1 MIIINYNDKRPIYEQ
16 VVDRMQSLILSG
28 VLEPD
33 EKLPS
38 VRALAMELSINPNT
52 IQKAYHELETAGY
65 IYTVKGRGN
74 FVRANESLVKAKR
87 EHLLGELKEKMVSC
101 QEAGISADEVRC
113 IVKDVFER
121 GGEQ

>member
-74 FVRANESLVKAKR
+74 FVRANESFVKAKR

-113 IVKDVFER
+113 IVRDVFER